1 MSTKKADGVGGR
13 KRVVRPYTRTARKY
27 QELMQQ
33 LELNQRET
41 AMMLGFAHRT
51 SRRYKRGEGKV
62 PLSALILMRL
72 MADGV
77 VTKRQVMRAAG

>member
-1 MSTKKADGVGGR
+1 MSRKKADGVGGR
-13 KRVVRPYTRTARKY
+13 KRVRPYTQTARKY
-27 QELMQQ
+27 QALMQQ

-41 AMMLGFAHRT
+41 ATMLGFAHRT